1 MTDITRGVPICCED
15 TLRLFRGTTLLEIA
29 KLARMRNAIAR
40 HVQDQNIAPFTLLI
54 DTEYLEEGFNIEE
67 KQELKSFSALNLE
80 KHIALVRR
88 FSVAFNH
95 GYINSCLGMEFQDM
109 WLRSINGIRIYIGI
123 MLETAIE
130 PREYAEAMAA
140 EMYLQII
147 YEPIH

>member
-1 MTDITRGVPICCED
+1 MTDDTRGVPICCEN
-15 TLRLFRGTTLLEIA
+15 TLRLFRDGTTLLEIA
-29 KLARMRNAIAR
+29 QLARMRNAIAR
-40 HVQDQNIAPFTLLI
+40 HVQDPLLI

-67 KQELKSFSALNLE
+67 KQELESFSALNLE